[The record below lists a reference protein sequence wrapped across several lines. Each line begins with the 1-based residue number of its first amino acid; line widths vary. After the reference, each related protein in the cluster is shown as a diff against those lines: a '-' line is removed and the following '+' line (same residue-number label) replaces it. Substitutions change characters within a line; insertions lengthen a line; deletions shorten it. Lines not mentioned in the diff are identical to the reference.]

1 MRLLI
6 VEDEKQLQESLAEGL
21 RLSGYVVDTADN
33 GQEAEEM
40 CFVESY
46 DLIVLYI
53 NLPIMDG
60 FSVLKKIRERD
71 KVVNIIMLTAR
82 GDVEDRVLGLDLG
95 ANDYIIKPFHFE
107 EIEARIRSLLRRK
120 TIQQDEIICCGEL
133 CFDTN
138 GRVARVK
145 DEELKLTRKETAIL
159 EYLMLNK
166 GRVVS
171 QEEILD
177 HVWGDSVDFLSS
189 TVRVHM
195 SALRR
200 KLKSAAGYGVI
211 ENIIGE
217 GYIIDEKS

>member
-46 DLIVLYI
+46 DLIVLDI

-120 TIQQDEIICCGEL
+120 TIGHWRSP
-133 CFDTN
+133 FP
-138 GRVARVK
+138 
-145 DEELKLTRKETAIL
+145 
-159 EYLMLNK
+159 
-166 GRVVS
+166 
-171 QEEILD
+171 
-177 HVWGDSVDFLSS
+177 
-189 TVRVHM
+189 
-195 SALRR
+195 ALP
-200 KLKSAAGYGVI
+200 
-211 ENIIGE
+211 E
-217 GYIIDEKS
+217 

>member
-46 DLIVLYI
+46 DLIVLDI

-133 CFDTN
+133 CFDT
-138 GRVARVK
+138 
-145 DEELKLTRKETAIL
+145 
-159 EYLMLNK
+159 
-166 GRVVS
+166 
-171 QEEILD
+171 
-177 HVWGDSVDFLSS
+177 
-189 TVRVHM
+189 
-195 SALRR
+195 
-200 KLKSAAGYGVI
+200 KSG
-211 ENIIGE
+211 
-217 GYIIDEKS
+217 KS